1 LGQPVTN
8 KNKNKLYYKIMDDIL
23 KPKIN
28 LKEQP
33 TVECEKCHSKYFKEV
48 VMLKKISKILTGSPE
63 DTIVPFP
70 TYMCNECGN
79 INSDF
84 ELFD

>member
-1 LGQPVTN
+1 
-8 KNKNKLYYKIMDDIL
+8 MDEII

-28 LKEQP
+28 IKEQP
-33 TVECEKCHSKYFKEV
+33 TMVCEKCNSKYFKEV

-70 TYMCNECGN
+70 TYMCDGCGHVN
-79 INSDF
+79 KDLD
-84 ELFD
+84 LFD